1 MVSSTLTFHILLPN
15 LSEHAEGTKKIYM
28 YNNAEKKINVKEKY
42 RKTRE
47 CRDLLKHSHTHMH
60 ALNETRNSA
69 RYQPAWTC
77 RQKRPWNLAK
87 KMAWNFLME
96 KSGDKIS
103 QAYFL
108 AKGPAVY
115 DFDIYFQARGESF
128 SSSTVCKSQTCYTRK
143 LVCQRARD
151 MWLTNLL
158 SSYSFLIVNCV
169 IMIINNKIID

>member
-1 MVSSTLTFHILLPN
+1 MQMIIAGKKQTNKQTNKKTTTKTGKLNNRGFKNFLEVLPWNQAVTLTNTI
-15 LSEHAEGTKKIYM
+15 S
-28 YNNAEKKINVKEKY
+28 
-42 RKTRE
+42 
-47 CRDLLKHSHTHMH
+47 
-60 ALNETRNSA
+60 
-69 RYQPAWTC
+69 
-77 RQKRPWNLAK
+77 
-87 KMAWNFLME
+87 AWNFLME

-158 SSYSFLIVNCV
+158 SCYSFLIVNCV

>member
-1 MVSSTLTFHILLPN
+1 MIIAGKKKKTNKQTNKKTTTTTTKTGKLNNRGFKNFLEVLPWNQAVTLTNTI
-15 LSEHAEGTKKIYM
+15 S
-28 YNNAEKKINVKEKY
+28 
-42 RKTRE
+42 
-47 CRDLLKHSHTHMH
+47 
-60 ALNETRNSA
+60 
-69 RYQPAWTC
+69 
-77 RQKRPWNLAK
+77 
-87 KMAWNFLME
+87 AWNFLME

-158 SSYSFLIVNCV
+158 SCYSFLIVNCV